1 MQKRLFVIAALIVL
15 AAPAFAQ
22 KYFTRDG
29 KVKFFSDASVE
40 KIEAVNK
47 SATAVLDAATGKMEW
62 KVLIKGFLFEKA
74 LMQEHFNEN
83 YLESSKYPNATF
95 KGEITNLSEVNF
107 SKDGSYTAKVKGKMN
122 IHGVEKDVETTGAV
136 KVSGTSITIH
146 ADFPV
151 KCSDYNIKIEAGKV
165 SNISNEIKVTVDAA
179 LAPMK

>member
-1 MQKRLFVIAALIVL
+1 M
-15 AAPAFAQ
+15 AAPVFSQ
-22 KYFTRDG
+22 KYFPRDG
-29 KVKFFSDASVE
+29 KVKFFSDASME

-95 KGEITNLSEVNF
+95 KGEIANLSEVNL
-107 SKDGSYTAKVKGKMN
+107 SKDGTYNAKVKGKMN
-122 IHGVEKDVETTGAV
+122 IHGVEKDVETTGTV
-136 KVSGTSITIH
+136 KVGGGTITIH
-146 ADFPV
+146 SEFTV
-151 KCSDYNIKIEAGKV
+151 KCSDYGIKIEAQKV
-165 SNISNEIKVTVDAA
+165 SNIANEIKVTVDAA

>member
-1 MQKRLFVIAALIVL
+1 MQKRLLLLAALVAL
-15 AAPAFAQ
+15 AAPAFSQ

-29 KVKFFSDASVE
+29 KVKFSSDASVE

-83 YLESSKYPNATF
+83 YLESSKHPSATF
-95 KGEITNLSEVNF
+95 KGQIANLNEVNLA
-107 SKDGSYTAKVKGKMN
+107 KDGTYTAKVTGKMT
-122 IHGVEKDVETTGAV
+122 IHGVERDAETTGTITV
-136 KVSGTSITIH
+136 GSGSIKVHSNFT
-146 ADFPV
+146 V
-151 KCSDYNIKIEAGKV
+151 KCSDYGVKIEAQKVNSIANDIKV
-165 SNISNEIKVTVDAA
+165 SVDAA

>member
-1 MQKRLFVIAALIVL
+1 MQKRLFILAALFLL
-15 AAPAFAQ
+15 AAPMFAQ

-29 KVKFFSDASVE
+29 KVKFFSDASME

-95 KGEITNLSEVNF
+95 KGEITNLKEVNLG
-107 SKDGSYTAKVKGKMN
+107 KDGSYTAKVKGRMN
-122 IHGVEKDVETTGAV
+122 IHGVEKDVETTGTV
-136 KVSGTSITIH
+136 KVSGGAIAIH
-146 ADFPV
+146 SGFPV
-151 KCSDYNIKIEAGKV
+151 KCSDYNIRIEAAKV
-165 SNISNEIKVTVDAA
+165 SNISNEIKVTVDAT
-179 LAPMK
+179 LNPMK

>member
-1 MQKRLFVIAALIVL
+1 MHKHLFVLVALFL
-15 AAPAFAQ
+15 SAAPAFAQ

-83 YLESSKYPNATF
+83 YLESTKYPNATF
-95 KGEITNLSEVNF
+95 KGEIANLSEVNLG
-107 SKDGSYTAKVKGKMN
+107 KDGVYTARVKGKMN
-122 IHGVEKDVETTGAV
+122 IHGVEKDVETTGTV
-136 KVSGTSITIH
+136 KVSGSAVTMHSE
-146 ADFPV
+146 FPV
-151 KCSDYNIKIEAGKV
+151 KCSDYNIKIEAAKV
-165 SNISNEIKVTVDAA
+165 SNISNEIKVTVDAT
-179 LAPMK
+179 LNPMK